1 MKLLSQG
8 NAAGI
13 IVKCQYHK
21 TCGVKRDPEF
31 AQSLQFGC
39 RDNEYLHV
47 IALEIVDQP
56 LKWGGIL
63 DDEFSY
69 LTMDAD
75 AYKVRGIYC
84 DPMPFSIANK
94 QQALECR
101 ATRVEHDLQWEV
113 WYINLN
119 KQKSLDQW

>member
-21 TCGVKRDPEF
+21 TCAVKRDTEI
-31 AQSLQFGC
+31 AQCLQLGC
-39 RDNEYLHV
+39 RDDEYLHV

-56 LKWGGIL
+56 LKHGGIL

-69 LTMDAD
+69 LTTDAD
-75 AYKVRGIYC
+75 AYKVRGIYS

-101 ATRVEHDLQWEV
+101 ATRVDYALQ
-113 WYINLN
+113 
-119 KQKSLDQW
+119 

>member
-31 AQSLQFGC
+31 AQCLQFGC

-47 IALEIVDQP
+47 IALEIVDLR
-56 LKWGGIL
+56 LK
-63 DDEFSY
+63 
-69 LTMDAD
+69 
-75 AYKVRGIYC
+75 
-84 DPMPFSIANK
+84 
-94 QQALECR
+94 
-101 ATRVEHDLQWEV
+101 
-113 WYINLN
+113 
-119 KQKSLDQW
+119 